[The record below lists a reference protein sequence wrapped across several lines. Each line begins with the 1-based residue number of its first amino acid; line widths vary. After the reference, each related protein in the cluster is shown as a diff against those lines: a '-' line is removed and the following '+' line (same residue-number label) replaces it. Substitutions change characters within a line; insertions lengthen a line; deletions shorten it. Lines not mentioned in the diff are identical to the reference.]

1 MLIDELRKAN
11 IEALKNR
18 DKDKRAIYSV
28 VINRYD
34 LLSKEKACDDVD
46 LAKIINKVKKELKE
60 EKDGYLKA
68 HNEIGAKRIEMQ
80 EKALEPFTPPMLS
93 RSEIRAILLKLPD
106 KSMKYVMS
114 YFKNNYEGRV
124 DMTVV
129 RQVHLLLWDT
139 ILSSD

>member
-18 DKDKRAIYSV
+18 DKEKRAIYSV

-34 LLSKEKACDDVD
+34 LLSKEKKCDDVD

-60 EKDGYLKA
+60 EKEGYLKA
-68 HNEIGAKRIEMQ
+68 HNEAGVKSIEMQ
-80 EKALEPFTPPMLS
+80 EKALEPFTPQMLT
-93 RSEIRAILLKLPD
+93 RSEIREIILKLPD

-124 DMTVV
+124 DMAIV